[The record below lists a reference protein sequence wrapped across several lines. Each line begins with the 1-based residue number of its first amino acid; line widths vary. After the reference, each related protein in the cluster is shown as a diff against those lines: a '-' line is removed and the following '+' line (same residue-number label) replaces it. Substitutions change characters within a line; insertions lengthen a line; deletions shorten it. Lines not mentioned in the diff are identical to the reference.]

1 MKNEYFKNL
10 EILRKKINNYKN
22 ISNDSIK
29 HLIIKRKKMQ
39 KKETMI
45 SKIIPIKSLK
55 DWETK
60 NGKIFHKS
68 NQFFSVEGVQ
78 VKNAKREVDK
88 WDQLIFNQPHGGVLA
103 FVVRETKKYGIE
115 FLLCLRSE
123 PGDKN
128 IKFCPSFS
136 ATKSNMNRAH
146 GGKRTEL
153 YNVVIKNRGSKLIA
167 KSAHNEEGARFWQKR
182 NENWLVMLNDPQNKL
197 TKKENFVWAN
207 IWQIKKLCLEEC
219 LINPY
224 VKTILFMI

>member
-1 MKNEYFKNL
+1 MKKTYYKNL
-10 EILRKKINNYKN
+10 EILRKKIEKYKN
-22 ISNDSIK
+22 FSSDNISKLIK
-29 HLIIKRKKMQ
+29 KRKSLQ

-45 SKIIPIKSLK
+45 SKRCSIQSLK
-55 DWETK
+55 NWRIDK
-60 NGKIFHKS
+60 GKIYHKS
-68 NQFFSVEGVQ
+68 NQFFSVEGVK
-78 VKNAKREVDK
+78 VKNARREVKK
-88 WDQLIFNQPHGGVLA
+88 WDQLIFNQPHGGLLA

-146 GGKRTEL
+146 GGKRTDL
-153 YNVVIKNRGSKLIA
+153 YEIIIKKKGAKIIA
-167 KSAHNEEGARFWQKR
+167 KSAQNEEGARFWRKR
-182 NENWLVMLNDPQNKL
+182 NENWLVQLKDPHNKL

-207 IWQIKKLCLEEC
+207 IGQIKRLCLEEC
-219 LINPY
+219 MINPY

>member
-1 MKNEYFKNL
+1 MKKTYYKNL
-10 EILRKKINNYKN
+10 EILRKKIEKYKN
-22 ISNDSIK
+22 FSGDNISKLIK
-29 HLIIKRKKMQ
+29 KRKSLQ

-45 SKIIPIKSLK
+45 SKRCSIQSLK
-55 DWETK
+55 DWRMDK
-60 NGKIFHKS
+60 GKIYHKS
-68 NQFFSVEGVQ
+68 NQFFSVEGVK
-78 VKNAKREVDK
+78 VKNARREVKK
-88 WDQLIFNQPHGGVLA
+88 WDQLIFNQPHGGLLA

-146 GGKRTEL
+146 GGKRTDL
-153 YNVVIKNRGSKLIA
+153 YEIIIKKKGAKIIA
-167 KSAHNEEGARFWQKR
+167 KSAHNEEGARFWRKR
-182 NENWLVMLNDPQNKL
+182 NENWLVQLKDPHNKL

-207 IWQIKKLCLEEC
+207 IWQIKRLCFEEC
-219 LINPY
+219 MINPY

>member
-1 MKNEYFKNL
+1 MKKTYYKNL
-10 EILRKKINNYKN
+10 EILRKKIEKYKN
-22 ISNDSIK
+22 FSSDNISKLIK
-29 HLIIKRKKMQ
+29 KRKSLQ

-45 SKIIPIKSLK
+45 SKRCSIQSLK
-55 DWETK
+55 NWRIDK
-60 NGKIFHKS
+60 GKIYHKS
-68 NQFFSVEGVQ
+68 NQFFSVEGVK
-78 VKNAKREVDK
+78 VKNARREVKK
-88 WDQLIFNQPHGGVLA
+88 WDQLIFNQPHGGLLA

-146 GGKRTEL
+146 GGKRTDL
-153 YNVVIKNRGSKLIA
+153 YEIIIKKKGAKIIA
-167 KSAHNEEGARFWQKR
+167 KSAQNEEGARFWRKR
-182 NENWLVMLNDPQNKL
+182 NENWLVQLKDPHNKL

-207 IWQIKKLCLEEC
+207 IWQIKRLCLEEC
-219 LINPY
+219 MINPY

>member
-115 FLLCLRSE
+115 FLLFLRSE

>member
-1 MKNEYFKNL
+1 MKKTYYKNL
-10 EILRKKINNYKN
+10 EILRKKIEKYKN
-22 ISNDSIK
+22 FSSDNISKLIK
-29 HLIIKRKKMQ
+29 KRKSLQ

-45 SKIIPIKSLK
+45 SKRCSIQSLK
-55 DWETK
+55 DWRMDK
-60 NGKIFHKS
+60 GKIYHKS
-68 NQFFSVEGVQ
+68 NQFFSVEGVK
-78 VKNAKREVDK
+78 VKNARREVKK
-88 WDQLIFNQPHGGVLA
+88 WDQLIFNQPHGGLLA

-146 GGKRTEL
+146 GGKRTDL
-153 YNVVIKNRGSKLIA
+153 YEIIIKKKGAKIIA
-167 KSAHNEEGARFWQKR
+167 KSAQNEEGARFWRKR
-182 NENWLVMLNDPQNKL
+182 NENWLVQLKDPHNKL

-207 IWQIKKLCLEEC
+207 IWQIKRLCLEEC
-219 LINPY
+219 IINPY

>member
-1 MKNEYFKNL
+1 MKKTYYKNL
-10 EILRKKINNYKN
+10 EILRKKIEKYKN
-22 ISNDSIK
+22 FSSDNISKLIK
-29 HLIIKRKKMQ
+29 KRKNLQ

-45 SKIIPIKSLK
+45 SKRCSIQSLK
-55 DWETK
+55 NWRMDK
-60 NGKIFHKS
+60 GKIYHKS
-68 NQFFSVEGVQ
+68 NQFFSVEGVK
-78 VKNAKREVDK
+78 VKNARREVKK
-88 WDQLIFNQPHGGVLA
+88 WDQLIFNQPHGGLLA

-146 GGKRTEL
+146 GGKRTDL
-153 YNVVIKNRGSKLIA
+153 YEIIIKKKGAKIIA
-167 KSAHNEEGARFWQKR
+167 KSAQNEEGARFWRKR
-182 NENWLVMLNDPQNKL
+182 NENWLVQLKDPHNKL

-207 IWQIKKLCLEEC
+207 IGQIKRLCLEEC
-219 LINPY
+219 MINPY

>member
-1 MKNEYFKNL
+1 MKKTYYKNL
-10 EILRKKINNYKN
+10 EILRKKIEKYKN
-22 ISNDSIK
+22 FSSDNISKLIK
-29 HLIIKRKKMQ
+29 KRKSLQ

-45 SKIIPIKSLK
+45 SKRCSIQNLK
-55 DWETK
+55 NWRMDK
-60 NGKIFHKS
+60 GKIYHKS
-68 NQFFSVEGVQ
+68 NQFFSVEGVK
-78 VKNAKREVDK
+78 VKNARREVKK
-88 WDQLIFNQPHGGVLA
+88 WDQLIFNQPHGGLLA

-146 GGKRTEL
+146 GGKRTDL
-153 YNVVIKNRGSKLIA
+153 YEIIIKKKGAKIIA
-167 KSAHNEEGARFWQKR
+167 KSAQNEEGARFWRKR
-182 NENWLVMLNDPQNKL
+182 NENWLVQLKDPHNKL

-207 IWQIKKLCLEEC
+207 IWQIKRLCFEEC
-219 LINPY
+219 MINPY

>member
-1 MKNEYFKNL
+1 MKKTYYKNL
-10 EILRKKINNYKN
+10 EILRKKIEKYKN
-22 ISNDSIK
+22 FSGDNISKLIK
-29 HLIIKRKKMQ
+29 KRKSLQ

-45 SKIIPIKSLK
+45 SKRCSIQSLK
-55 DWETK
+55 DWRMDK
-60 NGKIFHKS
+60 GKIYHKS
-68 NQFFSVEGVQ
+68 NQFFSVEGVK
-78 VKNAKREVDK
+78 VKNARREVKK
-88 WDQLIFNQPHGGVLA
+88 WDQLIFNQPHGGLLA

-146 GGKRTEL
+146 GGKRTDL
-153 YNVVIKNRGSKLIA
+153 YEIIIKKKGAKIIA
-167 KSAHNEEGARFWQKR
+167 KSAQNEEGARFWRKR
-182 NENWLVMLNDPQNKL
+182 NENWLVQLKDPHNKL

-207 IWQIKKLCLEEC
+207 IWQIKRLCFEEC
-219 LINPY
+219 MINPY

>member
-1 MKNEYFKNL
+1 MKIKYQNNL
-10 EILRKKINNYKN
+10 ELLRQKIEIYKYSSN
-22 ISNDSIK
+22 TSISK
-29 HLIIKRKKMQ
+29 LIRKRKILQ
-39 KKETMI
+39 KKETMRSRLCSI
-45 SKIIPIKSLK
+45 SELK
-55 DWETK
+55 DWK
-60 NGKIFHKS
+60 LKKGKIYHKS
-68 NQFFSVEGVQ
+68 NQFFSVVGVKT
-78 VKNAKREVDK
+78 KNAKREVSN

-103 FVVRETKKYGIE
+103 FLVRETKKYGIE
-115 FLLCLRSE
+115 FLLNLRSE

-128 IKFCPSFS
+128 IKFCPTFS

-153 YNVVIKNRGSKLIA
+153 YEIIIKNKGANIIA
-167 KSAHNEEGARFWQKR
+167 KSAHNEEGARFWRKR
-182 NENWLVMLNDPQNKL
+182 NENWLVYLKNPNNKL

>member
-1 MKNEYFKNL
+1 MKIKYQNNL
-10 EILRKKINNYKN
+10 ELLRQKIEIYKYSSN
-22 ISNDSIK
+22 TSISK
-29 HLIIKRKKMQ
+29 LIRKRKILQ
-39 KKETMI
+39 KKETMRSRLCSI
-45 SKIIPIKSLK
+45 SELK
-55 DWETK
+55 DWKLEK
-60 NGKIFHKS
+60 GRIYHKS
-68 NQFFSVEGVQ
+68 NQFFSVVGVKT
-78 VKNAKREVDK
+78 KNAKREVSN

-103 FVVRETKKYGIE
+103 FLVRETKKYGIE
-115 FLLCLRSE
+115 FLLNLRSE

-128 IKFCPSFS
+128 IKFCPTFS

-153 YNVVIKNRGSKLIA
+153 YEIIIMNKGGKIIA
-167 KSAHNEEGARFWQKR
+167 KSAHNEEGARFWRKR
-182 NENWLVMLNDPQNKL
+182 NENWLVYLKNPNNKL